1 MAPTE
6 PDNSGDGSTDGAVD
20 AAVDAADLASTRRRR
35 RTWIS
40 IAIVGVVSATALVA
54 VPAIAADND
63 DPHGSNRVIVC
74 QSDVVE
80 EGDIRT
86 SSASA
91 ERVADNDA
99 RPIPPG
105 CRDERK

>member
-6 PDNSGDGSTDGAVD
+6 PGNLGAAASDEPADDAVD
-20 AAVDAADLASTRRRR
+20 HPSIRRRR

-40 IAIVGVVSATALVA
+40 IAVVGIVSATALVA

-63 DPHGSNRVIVC
+63 KARGSNRVIVC
-74 QSDVVE
+74 QSGVVE
-80 EGDIRT
+80 DGDIRT

-91 ERVADNDA
+91 DRVADDDP
-99 RPIPPG
+99 RPVPAG